1 MFRYLFTKHF
11 LIFFYSISV
20 PIFQVFFCIIIACFN
35 LGQASPHFQAV
46 TTARAAAYIVW
57 KVIDAVSN

>member
-11 LIFFYSISV
+11 LIFVYSISIL
-20 PIFQVFFCIIIACFN
+20 IFQVLLCIIIAFFC

>member
-11 LIFFYSISV
+11 LIFVYSISIL
-20 PIFQVFFCIIIACFN
+20 IFQVLLCIIIACFS

-46 TTARAAAYIVW
+46 TTAQAAAYIVW
-57 KVIDAVSN
+57 KIIDAVSN